1 MSNLATLKK
10 KAAEFEQKRQFDRAL
25 EAYEE
30 VLRLQD
36 GTEDADVALYNR
48 VGDMQLRAGRTSEA
62 LRSYERAVDLYTD
75 RGFLNNAIALCNK
88 ILRQDP
94 LRAPVHYK
102 LGRASAVKGFRSD
115 ARRHLLEYAEL
126 MQKGGRVDEALA
138 SLTELVELGSEMDE
152 LRLLLADQFERHG
165 RVADAIVQ
173 LERAADAADRAGRPA
188 DAAAARDRIRTL
200 DPEYD
205 GSGGPAAAEFGLD
218 LAHGAPA
225 GRMPELVLIEPTAF
239 DPTQVRQSPNAG
251 TPTVIAEPPHDLV
264 LGAGAPDAVAPSE
277 SPLIADLEPT
287 AFEGGYEATTLDGIV
302 SGARLGTTA
311 ADELAAADAPHD
323 DALLDATVLQLD
335 MSGAPEGDDDE
346 EVATVHLTFIDV
358 GDPAPAA
365 PEAPAGLVD
374 LALELPADE
383 PADGLEV
390 LEPASDVAGGAELVL
405 VDHAP
410 DRAPS
415 QAPAR
420 AVRPVQPSGPPQ
432 RSMLP
437 TPAAVR
443 PVPSTPISSRAVE
456 SAARRSGAI
465 DAGFVDLGEL
475 LRDEPGPRS
484 TRMVTE
490 ERAPSGDEQADFA
503 AMLRK
508 FKQGVSEH
516 VDDGDYDSHYDL
528 GVAYKE
534 MGLVDEAIAAFQRAL
549 RGTTRRPRT
558 YEALGQCFLERGQHS
573 VAMAVLQRAV
583 EEGELGDEQLVGVY
597 YLLGR
602 TAEAM
607 NRREDAVRYYER
619 VLAVDITFSD
629 VADRVGLASQ
639 VPR

>member
-36 GTEDADVALYNR
+36 GTEDADVALFNR
-48 VGDMQLRAGRTSEA
+48 VGDMQLRVGRTGEA

-94 LRAPVHYK
+94 LRAQVHYK
-102 LGRASAVKGFRSD
+102 LGRASAIKGFRSD
-115 ARRHLLEYAEL
+115 ARRHLVEYAEL
-126 MQKGGRVDEALA
+126 MQKAGRVDEALA
-138 SLTELVELGSEMDE
+138 SFTELVELGSEMDD

-165 RVADAIVQ
+165 RVSDAVVQ
-173 LERAADAADRAGRPA
+173 LGRAADAADRAGRSA
-188 DAAAARDRIRTL
+188 DATAARDRIHAL
-200 DPEYD
+200 DPDYA
-205 GSGGPAAAEFGLD
+205 GSEGGSATAEFGLD
-218 LAHGAPA
+218 LAPVASS

-239 DPTQVRQSPNAG
+239 DPAQVRQSPTAG
-251 TPTVIAEPPHDLV
+251 TPVVSGETPLDIVH
-264 LGAGAPDAVAPSE
+264 GAGATDAVAS
-277 SPLIADLEPT
+277 SDGYVMADLEPT
-287 AFEGGYEATTLDGIV
+287 SFEGGYDVPALDGGV
-302 SGARLGTTA
+302 LDDRLGTTA
-311 ADELAAADAPHD
+311 ADDLAAIEPGDGAVVIDASELELHMSD
-323 DALLDATVLQLD
+323 DA
-335 MSGAPEGDDDE
+335 EDDDE
-346 EVATVHLTFIDV
+346 EDVGSVDLTFIDV
-358 GDPAPAA
+358 
-365 PEAPAGLVD
+365 
-374 LALELPADE
+374 DE
-383 PADGLEV
+383 PA
-390 LEPASDVAGGAELVL
+390 AATSAAA
-405 VDHAP
+405 AP
-410 DRAPS
+410 RVEAP
-415 QAPAR
+415 R
-420 AVRPVQPSGPPQ
+420 AVRPV
-432 RSMLP
+432 MP
-437 TPAAVR
+437 TPALVRAAFPTPNAVR
-443 PVPSTPISSRAVE
+443 PVPSTPISSRPVTADAP
-456 SAARRSGAI
+456 AA
-465 DAGFVDLGEL
+465 DTGFVDLGEL
-475 LRDEPGPRS
+475 LRDDDGPRS

-503 AMLRK
+503 VMLRK

-516 VDDGDYDSHYDL
+516 VDDEDYDSHYDL
-528 GVAYKE
+528 GVAYKA

-583 EEGELGDEQLVGVY
+583 QEGGLGDEQLVGVY

-607 NRREDAVRYYER
+607 NQRDDAVRYYER

-629 VADRVGLASQ
+629 VADRMGLVSQ

>member
-10 KAAEFEQKRQFDRAL
+10 KATEFEQKRQFDRAL

-48 VGDMQLRAGRTSEA
+48 VGDMQLRLGRTQDA
-62 LRSYERAVDLYTD
+62 LRSYERAVDLYSD

-102 LGRASAVKGFRSD
+102 LGRASAIKGFRSD
-115 ARRHLLEYAEL
+115 ARRHLEAYVGL
-126 MQKGGRVDEALA
+126 MEKAGRVDEGLA
-138 SLTELVELGSEMDE
+138 ALTELAELAADADD
-152 LRLLLADQFERHG
+152 LRLLLAEQHERHG
-165 RVADAIVQ
+165 HVADAIAQ
-173 LERAADAADRAGRPA
+173 LERAADTADRAGRSA
-188 DAAAARDRIRTL
+188 DASAVRDRIRAL
-200 DPEYD
+200 DPEYAVSD
-205 GSGGPAAAEFGLD
+205 HGSATAEFGID
-218 LAHGAPA
+218 LAAAAPA

-239 DPTQVRQSPNAG
+239 DPSQVRLSPTAG
-251 TPTVIAEPPHDLV
+251 TPAHAPESALDIVH
-264 LGAGAPDAVAPSE
+264 GATDADAADAPVGDGYVMP
-277 SPLIADLEPT
+277 DLEPT
-287 AFEGGYEATTLDGIV
+287 AFEGGYDAPPIEGVVLDD
-302 SGARLGTTA
+302 RLGTGA
-311 ADELAAADAPHD
+311 EIPPLDSGDAPNQQ
-323 DALLDATVLQLD
+323 AEFTLR
-335 MSGAPEGDDDE
+335 MSGAAELVDDE
-346 EVATVHLTFIDV
+346 DLAPVELTFIDV
-358 GDPAPAA
+358 DAPFADAAEVEIVDHPVADAAPADLPAADAALDLDPTLDPAM
-365 PEAPAGLVD
+365 VR
-374 LALELPADE
+374 E
-383 PADGLEV
+383 PVRG
-390 LEPASDVAGGAELVL
+390 
-405 VDHAP
+405 
-410 DRAPS
+410 
-415 QAPAR
+415 
-420 AVRPVQPSGPPQ
+420 VRPVPPVAPPH

-437 TPAAVR
+437 TPNAVR
-443 PVPSTPISSRAVE
+443 PVPATPVSSRPVVADEGPV
-456 SAARRSGAI
+456 SS
-465 DAGFVDLGEL
+465 GFVDLGEL
-475 LRDEPGPRS
+475 LRDDDGPRS

-503 AMLRK
+503 VMLRK

-516 VDDGDYDSHYDL
+516 VDDEDYESHYDL

-583 EEGELGDEQLVGVY
+583 EEGGIADEQLVGVY

-607 NRREDAVRYYER
+607 NQRDDAVRYYER

-629 VADRVGLASQ
+629 VADRMGLVSQ

>member
-10 KAAEFEQKRQFDRAL
+10 KATEFEQKRQFDRAL

-48 VGDMQLRAGRTSEA
+48 VGDMQLRIGRTQDA

-102 LGRASAVKGFRSD
+102 LGRASAIKGFRSD
-115 ARRHLLEYAEL
+115 ARRHLVAYVDL
-126 MQKGGRVDEALA
+126 MEKAGRVDEALA
-138 SLTELVELGSEMDE
+138 SLTELVELASDSDD
-152 LRLLLADQFERHG
+152 LRLLLAERHERLG
-165 RVADAIVQ
+165 HVADAIAQ
-173 LERAADAADRAGRPA
+173 LERAADAADRAGRPT
-188 DAAAARDRIRTL
+188 DAAAARDRIHVL
-200 DPEYD
+200 DPEYAGNEG
-205 GSGGPAAAEFGLD
+205 GSATAEFGID
-218 LAHGAPA
+218 LAPGTLT

-239 DPTQVRQSPNAG
+239 DPSHVRQSPTAG
-251 TPTVIAEPPHDLV
+251 TPALAVETTLDIVH
-264 LGAGAPDAVAPSE
+264 GAGAADAHAPDASDSGDGYAMT
-277 SPLIADLEPT
+277 DLEPT
-287 AFEGGYEATTLDGIV
+287 AFEGGCDGPQLDGAV
-302 SGARLGTTA
+302 LDDRLGTSA
-311 ADELAAADAPHD
+311 GDELALIDVGAAAP
-323 DALLDATVLQLD
+323 APAEFTLR
-335 MSGAPEGDDDE
+335 MSGAAELVDDDDLAPVE
-346 EVATVHLTFIDV
+346 LTFIDV
-358 GDPAPAA
+358 DAPAA
-365 PEAPAGLVD
+365 DAGSMELVHD
-374 LALELPADE
+374 VPTYDRAA
-383 PADGLEV
+383 
-390 LEPASDVAGGAELVL
+390 DVALHLDAEL
-405 VDHAP
+405 D
-410 DRAPS
+410 
-415 QAPAR
+415 PAIAR
-420 AVRPVQPSGPPQ
+420 EPLRGVRPVQPTAPPQ

-437 TPAAVR
+437 TPNAVR
-443 PVPSTPISSRAVE
+443 PVPSTPISSRPVVPGEAPA
-456 SAARRSGAI
+456 ST
-465 DAGFVDLGEL
+465 GFVDLGEL
-475 LRDEPGPRS
+475 LRDDDGPRS

-503 AMLRK
+503 VMLRK

-516 VDDGDYDSHYDL
+516 VDDTDYDSHYDL

-583 EEGELGDEQLVGVY
+583 EEGGLADEQLVGVY

-607 NRREDAVRYYER
+607 NQRDDAVRYYER

-629 VADRVGLASQ
+629 VADRMGLVSQ

>member
-36 GTEDADVALYNR
+36 GTEDADVALFNR
-48 VGDMQLRAGRTSEA
+48 VGDMQLRLGRTGEA

-126 MQKGGRVDEALA
+126 MQRAGRVDEALA
-138 SLTELVELGSEMDE
+138 SLGELVELGAEMDD

-165 RVADAIVQ
+165 RTADAIVQ
-173 LERAADAADRAGRPA
+173 LERAADAADRAGRTA
-188 DAAAARDRIRTL
+188 DAAAARDRIRAL

-205 GSGGPAAAEFGLD
+205 GSGGSASAEFGLD
-218 LAHGAPA
+218 LAQEAPA

-239 DPTQVRQSPNAG
+239 DPTQVRQSPQAG
-251 TPTVIAEPPHDLV
+251 TPVVAAEPPLDLV
-264 LGAGAPDAVAPSE
+264 HGAGAADAVASSE
-277 SPLIADLEPT
+277 GYVVTEIEPT
-287 AFEGGYEATTLDGIV
+287 AFEGGYEAAALDGV
-302 SGARLGTTA
+302 VLDARIGTSA
-311 ADELAAADAPHD
+311 ADELAGDDPDAG
-323 DALLDATVLQLD
+323 AVIDATILELHVND
-335 MSGAPEGDDDE
+335 GAEDDE
-346 EVATVHLTFIDV
+346 GESVGSVDLTFIDL
-358 GDPAPAA
+358 GEPAPAA
-365 PEAPAGLVD
+365 ADDAPAGDDVVLGMVID
-374 LALELPADE
+374 
-383 PADGLEV
+383 DG
-390 LEPASDVAGGAELVL
+390 AAGTVELV
-405 VDHAP
+405 VDDAFEPMPERPAP
-410 DRAPS
+410 RG
-415 QAPAR
+415 
-420 AVRPVQPSGPPQ
+420 VRPVQPSATAQ

-443 PVPSTPISSRAVE
+443 PVPSTPISSRAV
-456 SAARRSGAI
+456 SAEPAE
-465 DAGFVDLGEL
+465 AGSDFVDLGEL
-475 LRDEPGPRS
+475 LRDDEGPRS

-503 AMLRK
+503 VMLRK

-516 VDDGDYDSHYDL
+516 VDDEDYDSHYDL

-583 EEGELGDEQLVGVY
+583 QEGGLGDEQLVGVY

-607 NRREDAVRYYER
+607 NQRDDAVRYYER

-629 VADRVGLASQ
+629 VADRMGLASQ

>member
-48 VGDMQLRAGRTSEA
+48 VGDMQLRLGRTQEA
-62 LRSYERAVDLYTD
+62 LRSYERAVDLYSD

-102 LGRASAVKGFRSD
+102 LGRASTIKGFRSD
-115 ARRHLLEYAEL
+115 ARRHLVEYVAL
-126 MQKGGRVDEALA
+126 MERAGRVDEALA
-138 SLTELVELGSEMDE
+138 ALTELVELASDADD
-152 LRLLLADQFERHG
+152 LRLLLAEQHERHG
-165 RVADAIVQ
+165 HVADAIAQ
-173 LERAADAADRAGRPA
+173 LERAADTAERAGRSS
-188 DAAAARDRIRTL
+188 DAAATRDRIRAL
-200 DPEYD
+200 DPDYAVGEH
-205 GSGGPAAAEFGLD
+205 GSATAEFGID
-218 LAHGAPA
+218 LAAPA
-225 GRMPELVLIEPTAF
+225 SGRMPELVLIEPTAF
-239 DPTQVRQSPNAG
+239 DPGQVRPSPTAG
-251 TPTVIAEPPHDLV
+251 TPAHAPESALDIVH
-264 LGAGAPDAVAPSE
+264 GATDADATDAPTGDGYVMP
-277 SPLIADLEPT
+277 DLEPT
-287 AFEGGYEATTLDGIV
+287 AFEGGYDAPPLEGVVLDD
-302 SGARLGTTA
+302 RLGTGA
-311 ADELAAADAPHD
+311 EIPLIDAGDLPRASGD
-323 DALLDATVLQLD
+323 FTLR
-335 MSGAPEGDDDE
+335 MSGAAELVDDE
-346 EVATVHLTFIDV
+346 DVEPVELTFIDV
-358 GDPAPAA
+358 DAPITDAA
-365 PEAPAGLVD
+365 
-374 LALELPADE
+374 
-383 PADGLEV
+383 
-390 LEPASDVAGGAELVL
+390 DVEF
-405 VDHAP
+405 VDHAAI
-410 DRAPS
+410 DD
-415 QAPAR
+415 APADLPPADAALDLDPELDPAIAR
-420 AVRPVQPSGPPQ
+420 EPLRGVRPVQPVAPAH

-437 TPAAVR
+437 TPNAVR
-443 PVPSTPISSRAVE
+443 PVPSTPISSRPVV
-456 SAARRSGAI
+456 AA
-465 DAGFVDLGEL
+465 DAPASSGFVDLGEL
-475 LRDEPGPRS
+475 LRDDVGPRS

-503 AMLRK
+503 VMLRK

-516 VDDGDYDSHYDL
+516 VDDEDYDSHYDL

-583 EEGELGDEQLVGVY
+583 EEGGLGDEQLVGVY

-607 NRREDAVRYYER
+607 NQRDDAVRYYER

-629 VADRVGLASQ
+629 VADRMGLVSQ